1 MRVWIWRIR
10 QTSRSINKPGFLELG
25 VSPEMAP
32 DKPTYVTIHFEKGV
46 PTAVD
51 GEEMDAVDIIEKLNK
66 LGGENGIGTA
76 GHRREPSGW
85 HEEPRRL

>member
-1 MRVWIWRIR
+1 MRVWI
-10 QTSRSINKPGFLELG
+10 SKLPSNEAPINKPGFLELG

-51 GEEMDAVDIIEKLNK
+51 GEEMECRCTDREAEQ
-66 LGGENGIGTA
+66 A
-76 GHRREPSGW
+76 GRRERHRSCSTS
-85 HEEPRRL
+85 